1 MKKLISLI
9 ICLITILSGVAYA
22 SSYENA
28 ESAEKILIDYFYNHK
43 DEFYPQ
49 NTGMEVEEAM
59 LADIDNDG
67 IPELLFSRYMYWY
80 GLTVYK
86 VKDSQVVEV
95 PDKIQFGRGTG
106 ISEDISLLMGDDGH
120 MYIYREGNYCSFDGS
135 NTSNVQVIYDWSEN
149 GLIPLKYLGIT
160 HYAGE
165 QLESKY
171 TTDIN
176 AVSNFELCQT
186 QISSSEA
193 DVKFKEFK
201 NQINP
206 YIVWS
211 ENDSDKNSGLTRI
224 WNKQKE
230 SYAQNTIISE
240 YYYKLPISVTMEEVY
255 NASNDTVYGI
265 IRAFRGREIWV
276 HTTESVQAG
285 EADTISELV
294 FGSKSVYISVGRTLY
309 SFDMET
315 GLINWTVKNIDSDLI
330 ILDKYENIYTTG
342 IWGPKITVI
351 NKYGEILYQDKDNM
365 YFLTDY
371 FEISGNVIY
380 CSYSSIE
387 TGVGGMKKMS
397 IKQFRPDEISVLL
410 NAAKINFDQPPIV
423 VNGRTLVPVR
433 AVVEAM
439 NGQVEWNDITQ
450 TVTLSYGSN
459 KILLTIDSTT
469 AYLNGNSVS
478 LDVAPQIING
488 RTLLPIRFV
497 AESFGYVVDWVEDTK
512 TVDIH
517 NDATINYELL
527 HCIGMTKSKICEK
540 YGQINNSEYYLGGKY
555 YIHGNMKSQ
564 MFYENE
570 DDVYNYEIHDD
581 APLNAEC
588 LNIYANLSELIK
600 GKNKTSFS
608 VNELAKIFGEYKLE
622 NYLDDEMFPLC
633 YYKFKYGIHNI
644 TIESDHLNP
653 IVEYVTISR

>member
-1 MKKLISLI
+1 MA
-9 ICLITILSGVAYA
+9 TIRLTIFSGVAYA
-22 SSYENA
+22 ASYENA
-28 ESAEKILIDYFYNHK
+28 ESVEKILIDYFYNHK
-43 DEFYPQ
+43 DELYPK

-86 VKDSQVVEV
+86 VKDGQVVEV
-95 PDKIQFGRGTG
+95 PDKIRFGRGTG
-106 ISEDISLLMGDDGH
+106 ISEDISLLIGDDGH
-120 MYIYREGNYCSFDGS
+120 MYIYRNGNYCSFDGT
-135 NTSNVQVIYDWSEN
+135 NTGSVQVIYDWSEN
-149 GLIPLKYLGIT
+149 GLIPLKYLGIA

-165 QLESKY
+165 QSESKY

-176 AVSNFELCQT
+176 AISNFDLCKT

-193 DVKFKEFK
+193 NVKSKEFK
-201 NQINP
+201 NQITP
-206 YIVWS
+206 YVVWS

-224 WNKQKE
+224 WDKQKE

-240 YYYKLPISVTMEEVY
+240 DYYKFPISVTMEEVY

-265 IRAFRGREIWV
+265 IRAFRGREIWT

-294 FGSKSVYISVGRTLY
+294 FGRKSVYMSVGRTLY

-330 ILDKYENIYTTG
+330 ILDRYENIYTTG

-351 NKYGEILYQDKDNM
+351 NKYGEVLYQDKDKM
-365 YFLTDY
+365 YFLMDY
-371 FEISGNVIY
+371 FHISGNVIY
-380 CSYSSIE
+380 CGYSSIE

-397 IKQFRPDEISVLL
+397 IKQFRTDEISVLL
-410 NAAKINFDQPPIV
+410 NAANLDFDQPPIV

-497 AESFGYVVDWVEDTK
+497 AESFGYVVNWLEETK

-517 NDATINYELL
+517 NDTTINYELL
-527 HCIGMTKSKICEK
+527 NCIGMSKSNICEK
-540 YGQINNSEYYLGGKY
+540 YGPINNSEYYLGGKY
-555 YIHGNMKSQ
+555 YIHGNMKTQ

-581 APLNAEC
+581 APENAEC
-588 LNIYANLSELIK
+588 LTIYANLGELIK
-600 GKNKTSFS
+600 SSGKTAFS
-608 VNELAKIFGEYKLE
+608 INDLQNIFGDYQFT
-622 NYLDDEMFPLC
+622 DDLNNDFYPLC
-633 YYKFKYGIHNI
+633 YYRFTFGDYVIN
-644 TIESDHLNP
+644 IESDHKDPL
-653 IVEYVTISR
+653 VEYVYVSR